1 MSDKKVVIM
10 GAGPAGLSAG
20 YELAKKGISV
30 TIIEKDNVVGG
41 ISRTVCRN
49 DFRFDIGGHRFFTK
63 IDRVNELWQEVL
75 ADEFLRRPRL
85 SRIYYNNKFFNYPLK
100 PTNALMGL
108 GVFNSMSIFA
118 SFVATKIKPYKQEDT
133 FEQWV
138 SNRFGKKLYRIF
150 FKTYTEKVWGI
161 PCDQIEAEWAAQR
174 IKGLSLVSAVKA
186 ALFGDKGKSIKTL
199 IEEFDYPR
207 FGPGQM
213 YETMAAKI
221 KEMGGEILMNTSV
234 DGLVETD
241 RRITGVKIT
250 NSDGQQQTI
259 EGTDILSS
267 IPLTELVKMFS
278 SAASEVVEA
287 ADKLS
292 YRSLLTVNLMMNRPE
307 TFPDT
312 WIYIHSP
319 DVKVG
324 RVQCFKN
331 WSPDM
336 VPAGEVSSLGLEYFC
351 SEGDDLWNAADEDL
365 VSLGKS
371 EIDKLALA
379 DSNTVFDAFVI
390 RTPKTYPVYSTDY
403 NKHLSKLKDFVCTIS
418 NLQCIGRNGM
428 FKYNNMDHSILSG
441 LLAADNIQGANNDLW
456 AINTEEEYH
465 EETSDS

>member
-1 MSDKKVVIM
+1 M

-20 YELAKKGISV
+20 YELAKRGVTV

-41 ISRTVCRN
+41 ISRTVCHN

-63 IDRVNELWQEVL
+63 INRVNNLWQEVL
-75 ADEFLRRPRL
+75 PDEFLRRPRL

-100 PTNALMGL
+100 PMNALMGL
-108 GVFNSMSIFA
+108 GIFNSLSILV
-118 SFVATKIKPYKQEDT
+118 SFVATKIKPYAHEDT

-174 IKGLSLVSAVKA
+174 IKGLSLVSAIKA
-186 ALFGDKGKSIKTL
+186 ALFGDKGKKITTL

-213 YETMAAKI
+213 YETMAEKI
-221 KEMGGEILMNTSV
+221 KAMGGEILMNCSV
-234 DGLVETD
+234 DGLVEAD
-241 RRITGVKIT
+241 GKVTGVKIT
-250 NSDGQQQTI
+250 DNDNQKRTI

-267 IPLTELVKMFS
+267 IPLTELVKMFK
-278 SAASEVVEA
+278 SAPSEVIEA

-292 YRSLLTVNLMMNRPE
+292 YRSLLTVNLMMNRGE

-336 VPAGEVSSLGLEYFC
+336 VPSGDVSSLGLEYFC
-351 SEGDDLWNAADEDL
+351 SEGDQLWNTADEDL
-365 VSLGKS
+365 VSLGKD
-371 EIDKLALA
+371 EIDKLSLA
-379 DSNTVFDAFVI
+379 DSGTVFDAFVI
-390 RTPKTYPVYSTDY
+390 RTPKTYPVYSIDY
-403 NKHLSKLKDFVCTIS
+403 TNYLVKLKDYVCTIS

-441 LLAADNIQGANNDLW
+441 LLAVDNILGANNDLW
-456 AINTEEEYH
+456 AINTQDQYH
-465 EETSDS
+465 EER